1 MIIINKTHSRQ
12 DLIDLI
18 LTCKLDIVFSFCD
31 LKRDLQDK
39 LLKYIYTN
47 DGNTPIE
54 ENIYNITNVYD
65 LMNYLKEHNPHKKLS
80 TKERKDVN
88 YICYQ
93 IIQHT
98 KTGRIFHHSLY
109 YKSKQQLED
118 DMDYIRQF
126 GDIPS
131 VRRCCKLIN
140 QERLEQDHFIPI
152 ISPQVKRELEL
163 KQSIKNENKNSLKVS
178 RGKIVVKFS

>member
-65 LMNYLKEHNPHKKLS
+65 LMNYLKEHNPHKKPDEQSLFS
-80 TKERKDVN
+80 D
-88 YICYQ
+88 
-93 IIQHT
+93 QHHPKPT
-98 KTGRIFHHSLY
+98 N
-109 YKSKQQLED
+109 
-118 DMDYIRQF
+118 
-126 GDIPS
+126 S
-131 VRRCCKLIN
+131 V
-140 QERLEQDHFIPI
+140 HTPPI
-152 ISPQVKRELEL
+152 GAATAAPLP
-163 KQSIKNENKNSLKVS
+163 
-178 RGKIVVKFS
+178 